1 MNRPIYFSD
10 SIIRFALGDPAL
22 VGRLLTSVRNADDA
36 MQKGDVEELE
46 RVGQNGG
53 NPAPKAH
60 QAPSSQACLG
70 LWHHFGE
77 HQSIFCS
84 EYPPLPY

>member
-46 RVGQNGG
+46 RWARMVEILRQRLTKLT
-53 NPAPKAH
+53 PPKH
-60 QAPSSQACLG
+60 V
-70 LWHHFGE
+70 
-77 HQSIFCS
+77 
-84 EYPPLPY
+84 